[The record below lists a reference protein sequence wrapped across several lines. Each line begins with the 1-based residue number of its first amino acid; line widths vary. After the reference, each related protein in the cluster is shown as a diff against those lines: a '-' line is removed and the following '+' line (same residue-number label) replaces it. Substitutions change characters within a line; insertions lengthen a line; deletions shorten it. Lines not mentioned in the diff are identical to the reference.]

1 MLKNVLYTLIIKL
14 KVQVQIQFGY
24 NSQYYIVT
32 NIEVQIFLI
41 FYTLK
46 ASFTAGTCQLDSA
59 NGAIHPTTG
68 MHCLWLFILIK
79 TFFLQFFGY
88 TLKIL
93 ASAGISK
100 PEVRTK
106 NIESL
111 KIKRFN
117 KFLFLQ
123 ESILTLPLLVIHMY
137 QYCTLGALVNRLS
150 AVLLKSW
157 ILICQTLRSLAVA
170 QM

>member
-1 MLKNVLYTLIIKL
+1 MQKFIKNRWSKKLSISMLKNVLYTLIIKL

-88 TLKIL
+88 TLKIRKL
-93 ASAGISK
+93 SVFTEFSFFWHQLGFQNQK
-100 PEVRTK
+100 LEPR
-106 NIESL
+106 
-111 KIKRFN
+111 
-117 KFLFLQ
+117 
-123 ESILTLPLLVIHMY
+123 ILNH
-137 QYCTLGALVNRLS
+137 
-150 AVLLKSW
+150 
-157 ILICQTLRSLAVA
+157 
-170 QM
+170 